1 MSYNERYNEYLKKSE
16 AALMAACDASFKDGS
31 QVSEAA
37 RYSLFAGGKRVRAV
51 LCLASC
57 EMLVGNL
64 DIAAQYAAA
73 IEMVHCAS
81 LIHDDMPCID
91 NDDYRRGQPSCHRK
105 YGECNAMLAG
115 DILQIA
121 AFETLAS
128 SEGSDK
134 QNIEAVKTLSSAF
147 GARGVFYGEELDIFY
162 ENRGA
167 TENELYEIH
176 RNKTGKLINAAVQL
190 GAIAAD
196 TFSEEK
202 RALENY
208 AESIGLVFQIIDD
221 VLNVTSTQEQ
231 LGKPI
236 GSDAE
241 RGKTTFVTLLGVN
254 DSMSLA
260 QRLTDE
266 ACFALERNFGDK
278 SQFLC
283 ELAKQLLNRNN

>member
-1 MSYNERYNEYLKKSE
+1 MSYNERYGEYLKKSE
-16 AALMAACDASFKDGS
+16 TALLTACNACFKDGS
-31 QVSEAA
+31 KVSEAA

-64 DIAAQYAAA
+64 DIAAEYAAA

-91 NDDYRRGQPSCHRK
+91 DDDYRRGQPSCHKK
-105 YGECNAMLAG
+105 YGEANAMLAG

-128 SEGSDK
+128 SEATPM
-134 QNIEAVKTLSSAF
+134 QNLEAVKTLSAAF

-176 RNKTGKLINAAVQL
+176 CNKTGKLINAAVQL

-196 TFSEEK
+196 AFSEDK
-202 RALENY
+202 TALERY
-208 AESIGLVFQIIDD
+208 AEAIGLVFQIVDD
-221 VLNVTSTQEQ
+221 VLNVTSTQET

-236 GSDAE
+236 GSDAQ
-241 RGKTTFVTLLGVN
+241 RGKTTFVTLLGVK
-254 DSMSLA
+254 DSMALA
-260 QRLTDE
+260 QKLTNE
-266 ACFALERNFGDK
+266 ACSALEASFGDK

-283 ELAKQLLNRNN
+283 ELARQLLNRNK